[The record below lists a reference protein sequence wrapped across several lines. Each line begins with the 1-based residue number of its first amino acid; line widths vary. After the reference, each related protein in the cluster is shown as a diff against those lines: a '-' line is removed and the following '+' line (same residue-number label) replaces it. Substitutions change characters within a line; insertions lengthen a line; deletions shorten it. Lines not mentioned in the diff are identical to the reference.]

1 MGTNEKL
8 VPGELLKPKIKCPLK
23 YWVEQNFKNKSQTIN
38 FCLNNN
44 INEEITHV

>member
-8 VPGELLKPKIKCPLK
+8 VPRELLKPKIKCPFK
-23 YWVEQNFKNKSQTIN
+23 YRVQENLKNKSQAIN